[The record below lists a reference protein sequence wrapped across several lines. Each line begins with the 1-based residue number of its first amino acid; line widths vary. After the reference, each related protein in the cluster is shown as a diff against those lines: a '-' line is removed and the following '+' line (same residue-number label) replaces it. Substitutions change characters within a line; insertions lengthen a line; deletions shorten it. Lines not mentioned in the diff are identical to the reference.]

1 MTVKQAVVALVGV
14 VVSSVAGSAA
24 AQQWTSAKCE
34 LNTSH
39 FLVQGAVQYLKNA
52 SETKFQD
59 KRVGYLKDASRVL
72 TEAVTT
78 KGQDKNP
85 AAWYYFGR
93 YYALTNDMT
102 GADTAFTKAL
112 ALAPLCKED
121 ISVWRRVFWV
131 PVFNEGV
138 KAWQAGNTDSAIAS
152 FRRAN
157 QIYQGEPTGFV
168 YLGTLFANANQP
180 DSSAKYFKLAV
191 PAASDPKF
199 AKQKRDAL
207 FNVARVYHAAQRH
220 DEAIAGYKQY
230 LDSFP
235 GDVQAL
241 AGLAAIYSQQG
252 KRSEAGALYG
262 QILEHAD
269 SAEANDLFSAAQAV
283 LNAIPN
289 EPGPAPVGSGGPAA
303 LCRGPLESHQPREA
317 RGRLAA
323 AGQEGLD
330 AALPHHRG
338 LAVAGGERRD
348 VRAGGFRSDAQRSD
362 HEYQGQAERSGRGHV
377 RVPEREGR
385 GGGDRHHEGT
395 GHRCQRQSRLRD
407 QEGRRGDRGVE
418 ISAIVA
424 AAAARRHRLHPAGRA
439 FTLR

>member
-1 MTVKQAVVALVGV
+1 
-14 VVSSVAGSAA
+14 
-24 AQQWTSAKCE
+24 
-34 LNTSH
+34 
-39 FLVQGAVQYLKNA
+39 
-52 SETKFQD
+52 
-59 KRVGYLKDASRVL
+59 
-72 TEAVTT
+72 
-78 KGQDKNP
+78 
-85 AAWYYFGR
+85 
-93 YYALTNDMT
+93 MT

-112 ALAPLCKED
+112 TLAPQCKEE

-131 PVFNEGV
+131 RVFNEGV

-152 FRRAN
+152 FRRRT
-157 QIYQGEPTGFV
+157 QIYQGGPTGFV
-168 YLGTLFANANQP
+168 SRGTLFANANQP

-269 SAEANDLFSAAQAV
+269 SAEANDLVNAAQAI

-289 EPGPAPVGSGGPAA
+289 EPDTAPMGSACRAA
-303 LCRGPLESHQPREA
+303 TRARNKTLTVKQVATRCAAVTDDTIKAFRTTLAAPRYRLAVRAYEAGLAKQPKPREA
-317 RGRLAA
+317 LYNLAGIYYLLNESAEAPPGAPPLYSLEPLERTRPAELAGARQLRGRKGAT
-323 AGQEGLD
+323 
-330 AALPHHRG
+330 P
-338 LAVAGGERRD
+338 
-348 VRAGGFRSDAQRSD
+348 
-362 HEYQGQAERSGRGHV
+362 
-377 RVPEREGR
+377 
-385 GGGDRHHEGT
+385 
-395 GHRCQRQSRLRD
+395 
-407 QEGRRGDRGVE
+407 
-418 ISAIVA
+418 
-424 AAAARRHRLHPAGRA
+424 
-439 FTLR
+439 